1 MYRYEMAKNTEG
13 QNTIYI
19 HVSSLKNNILVDT
32 MIVKQKKYVGFSQ
45 VKKCTFVIQF
55 LTYHYL
61 NKCYL
66 LYRLLA
72 DYPPRVDGVGTL

>member
-1 MYRYEMAKNTEG
+1 
-13 QNTIYI
+13 
-19 HVSSLKNNILVDT
+19 

-72 DYPPRVDGVGTL
+72 DYPPG

>member
-1 MYRYEMAKNTEG
+1 MKWRKILKDKIQFT
-13 QNTIYI
+13 YI